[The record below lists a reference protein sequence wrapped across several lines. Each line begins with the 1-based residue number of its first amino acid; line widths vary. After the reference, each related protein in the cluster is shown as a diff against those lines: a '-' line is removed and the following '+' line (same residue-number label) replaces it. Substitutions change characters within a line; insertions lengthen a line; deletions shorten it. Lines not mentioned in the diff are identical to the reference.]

1 MLLSVN
7 CIKKR
12 MLNKFLQLELNVTKL
27 QSINIKIYTITG
39 VLRLNY
45 WKEVDQ
51 ANSKVE
57 IDISSLKKGNY
68 KLQIDF
74 VDIVIENFFN
84 VY

>member
-1 MLLSVN
+1 MMLT
-7 CIKKR
+7 
-12 MLNKFLQLELNVTKL
+12 KFLQLELNVNQS

-51 ANSKVE
+51 SNPKVE
-57 IDISSLKKGNY
+57 VDITTLKKGNY

>member
-1 MLLSVN
+1 
-7 CIKKR
+7 
-12 MLNKFLQLELNVTKL
+12 MLNKFLQLELNVNKL

-39 VLRLNY
+39 ILRLNC
-45 WKEVDQ
+45 WKEVDHS
-51 ANSKVE
+51 NSKVE

-74 VDIVIENFFN
+74 VDVVIENFFN